1 MRVRFMVFF
10 IFIYTMNNGQPVFQL
25 APPTLKYST
34 VFLTASP
41 VPVEMIFNQP
51 GAAIHYTMNGKES
64 ATTDPIYHSPVL
76 IRKKTILKV
85 KTMGKD
91 FLSSETVTVS
101 FVPAGKA
108 IKKIIYSP
116 PHESYANSRPDILND
131 DTGGSTNYRKNWL
144 GFERDT
150 AQIDIELG
158 KKETVRSVML
168 DLLQDEG
175 SWIFLPT
182 RIEMSYF
189 DDRSN
194 SWKPTGN
201 RVLVADKPSP
211 KQTVQEEMKLPMG
224 VQADKLRLVLLSVKR
239 IPDWHAGRGNHG
251 WLFIDE
257 IKVY

>member
-1 MRVRFMVFF
+1 
-10 IFIYTMNNGQPVFQL
+10 
-25 APPTLKYST
+25 
-34 VFLTASP
+34 
-41 VPVEMIFNQP
+41 MIFSQP
-51 GAAIHYTMNGKES
+51 GAAIHYTVNGKEPITS
-64 ATTDPIYHSPVL
+64 DPIYHSPLL
-76 IRKKTILKV
+76 ISKKMILKV

-108 IKKIIYSP
+108 IKKITYSP

-144 GFERDT
+144 GYERDT
-150 AQIDIELG
+150 VQIDIELV

-194 SWKPTGN
+194 SWKPAGN
-201 RVLVADKPSP
+201 REIVSNKPSP
-211 KQTVQEEMKLPMG
+211 KQTVQEEMKLPIG
-224 VQADKLRLVLLSVKR
+224 VQADKLRLVLLSVKK
-239 IPDWHAGRGNHG
+239 IPDWHAGKGNHG